1 MSEEIKKLYDKIMEH
16 ENIIV
21 LRHMSPDL
29 DAISSQLAMTN
40 LIKNNFEGKN
50 VMAFGSRGVSD
61 FSFLG
66 EVDTYYNQDVT
77 NPLVIV
83 CDTANYPRIEWDEV
97 EVTKNI
103 AKVDHHMIQEG
114 DDYGV
119 VNVMMPECSSTCEV
133 VFNIFSEF
141 RKINS
146 EIKIDAN
153 IARLLFCGTFGDTGG
168 FIFPSTTSNTFK
180 MLSELTTHNFDYEET
195 ILNLRVHDHKL
206 MKIVGWAFQNITI
219 SENGVGHIIFDKA
232 FQKQNNVKPSDLSIV
247 VNFLGE
253 IKQLETWVVF
263 NYHNDFIRVNLR
275 SRRQYNV
282 SEVAQSFGGG
292 GHRNASGAMVHTESQ
307 ITEVLARLDEMVENA
322 K

>member
-1 MSEEIKKLYDKIMEH
+1 MLDEMKKLYEKIMEH
-16 ENIIV
+16 DNIII
-21 LRHMSPDL
+21 LRHISPDL
-29 DAISSQLAMTN
+29 DAISSQLAMKN
-40 LIKNNFEGKN
+40 LIANNFSDKN
-50 VMAFGSRGVSD
+50 VMAFGARGASD
-61 FSFLG
+61 FAFLG
-66 EVDTYYNQDVT
+66 EVDTYYSQDVT

-97 EVTKNI
+97 NITKNI
-103 AKVDHHMIQEG
+103 AKVDHHMFKEG

-133 VFNIFSEF
+133 VFNIFCEF

-180 MLSELTTHNFDYEET
+180 MLSELTTHNFDYEDT

-206 MKIVGWAFQNITI
+206 MKIVGYAFQNIVVN
-219 SENGVGHIIFDKA
+219 ENGVGYIIFDKT
-232 FQKQNNVKPSDLSIV
+232 FQKQNGVKPSDLSIV

-275 SRRQYNV
+275 SRSKYNV
-282 SEVAQSFGGG
+282 SEVANNFGGG
-292 GHRNASGAMVHTESQ
+292 GHRNASGAMIHTENQ
-307 ITEVLARLDEMVENA
+307 IQEVIAKLDEMVENA